1 MLVLSRKEGESIEI
15 EGGIR
20 VKIVAMQ
27 GGRVKVGIEA
37 PDSVSIKRSEL
48 CFEIPMRITDPSES
62 SAEVIRQRG
71 SSFGRAML
79 PR

>member
-1 MLVLSRKEGESIEI
+1 MLVLSRKVGESIEI

-20 VKIVAMQ
+20 VKIVATQ

-37 PDSVSIKRSEL
+37 PDSVCIKRSEL
-48 CFEIPMRITDPSES
+48 CFETPMRITQPQEPPTEFVHERAPSFS
-62 SAEVIRQRG
+62 
-71 SSFGRAML
+71 RAML

>member
-37 PDSVSIKRSEL
+37 PDSVCIKRSEL
-48 CFEIPMRITDPSES
+48 CFETPMPFPEPKEPPSR
-62 SAEVIRQRG
+62 SARNRG
-71 SSFGRAML
+71 PSFSRSIL